1 MMKTETPEQREA
13 RLEYGRQWR
22 AKKKLSDPD
31 YWKKNYQKHKDLYVQ
46 WSKDHQHLQQ
56 ERYGHYYNGSQAVKE
71 SRKKSL
77 QKSLANGTKA
87 EQNARYTRARNQ
99 QQIASLFKT
108 EIAEVYKNCPEG
120 MVVDHIVPLNNP
132 NVCGLHV
139 HWNLQYLT
147 PEENALKSNRFDSA
161 AAAQSILLSSS

>member
-1 MMKTETPEQREA
+1 VKVETPEQREV

-22 AKKKLSDPD
+22 AKKKLSDPG
-31 YWKKNYQKHKDLYVQ
+31 YWKRNYQKHKDLYVQ
-46 WSKDHQHLQQ
+46 WSKDNQHLQK

-71 SRKKSL
+71 SRRNSL

-87 EQNARYTRARNQ
+87 EQNARYKRARDQ
-99 QQIASLFKT
+99 QQIASSFKL
-108 EIAEVYKNCPEG
+108 EIAEVYRDCPEG

-139 HWNLQYLT
+139 PWNLQYLT
-147 PEENALKSNRFDSA
+147 PEENTAKSNHFDA
-161 AAAQSILLSSS
+161 AEASQSILLSSS